1 MTNRFLDYDGIW
13 WPFNDII
20 AAFPN
25 QVPNKHCKQKAVQ
38 VPDKKC
44 TQVVR
49 DRKACCKKQSMA
61 KEEATWRKG

>member
-1 MTNRFLDYDGIW
+1 MEYDDHSMTSL
-13 WPFNDII
+13 
-20 AAFPN
+20 

-49 DRKACCKKQSMA
+49 DRKTCCKKQSMA
-61 KEEATWRKG
+61 KKEAT